1 MKQRIGDAWKEAEIE
16 RDKIMSD
23 AILNAY
29 AMLAITGHKDDELSE
44 HEAKKLY
51 DAGWI
56 KDRTQRG
63 LLHFSRKGATS
74 KSAKVYSRF
83 EIESLKRAEK
93 RIENKYLLVS
103 KELDRLQ
110 KLTEK

>member
-1 MKQRIGDAWKEAEIE
+1 MGAVIGDAWKEAKLEQD
-16 RDKIMSD
+16 RIMSD

-29 AMLAITGHKDDELSE
+29 AMLAITGHRDDELSE

-103 KELDRLQ
+103 KEMDRLQ

>member
-1 MKQRIGDAWKEAEIE
+1 MGAVIGDAWKEAKLEQD
-16 RDKIMSD
+16 RIMSD

-29 AMLAITGHKDDELSE
+29 AMLAITGHRDDELSE
-44 HEAKKLY
+44 REAKKLY
-51 DAGWI
+51 DTGWL
-56 KDRTQRG
+56 KDRVNRG
-63 LLHFSRKGATS
+63 LIHYSRKGATS

-93 RIENKYLLVS
+93 RIEDKYLLVS